1 MRDRL
6 NSGYSALVK
15 DKAVTIYRL
24 FAQNSLAD
32 YHIQTVRDAKVES
45 REATRSVTLSSLL
58 NEACSTSTRYR
69 KSAKRR

>member
-1 MRDRL
+1 MVQRPDQ
-6 NSGYSALVK
+6 

-32 YHIQTVRDAKVES
+32 YHIQTVRDAKAES

-58 NEACSTSTRYR
+58 NEACSTSTTYR